1 MPKVQELARE
11 LGMTSQ
17 EVLRH
22 LARIGKPAAGHTSVI
37 DDDLAVR
44 LRRELG
50 NGRGSDAETTTTLH
64 AGRAESEEAAPTTVI
79 APPTP
84 AEKAEPPS
92 EPPKPPRKGRRKGK
106 GWAHQIAELPI
117 LILLAFVIAVL
128 IKTFIAQAFFIP
140 SKSMLPTLRV
150 GDRVLV
156 EKLSYR
162 FGGPEPGQVIVFARE
177 AVSATPDLPWYQDA
191 RNFMRELLG
200 LPTGGEEDYIKR
212 VVAAGGDSIRYG
224 GNPRTLEV
232 NGAAVDEPYLKGG
245 QDRGSQS
252 FTSDD
257 CRRFEMDPRDDGCVV
272 PAGSVFVMGDNRSN
286 SSDSRAFGPVPDDK
300 IVGRAFVVIWPPGDF
315 GGL

>member
-37 DDDLAVR
+37 DDELAGR

-50 NGRGSDAETTTTLH
+50 NGRGGEARGTTTSAAT
-64 AGRAESEEAAPTTVI
+64 RPEDEAVTTVI
-79 APPTP
+79 APPP
-84 AEKAEPPS
+84 PSEGVEPPS
-92 EPPKPPRKGRRKGK
+92 EPPKPPAKERRKGK

-117 LILLAFVIAVL
+117 LILLAFVIAVV

-140 SKSMLPTLRV
+140 SRSMLPTLRV

-156 EKLSYR
+156 EKLAYR

-177 AVSATPDLPWYQDA
+177 AVSATPDLPWYQDV

-212 VVAAGGDSIRYG
+212 VVAVGGDTIRYR

-232 NGAAVDEPYLKGG
+232 NGEAVEETYIKGG

-257 CRRFEMDPRDDGCVV
+257 CRRYEMDVREGGCVV
-272 PAGSVFVMGDNRSN
+272 PAGTVFVMGDNRSN
-286 SSDSRAFGPVPDDK
+286 SSDSRAFGPVAEDK

-315 GGL
+315 GGV

>member
-37 DDDLAVR
+37 DDELAGR

-50 NGRGSDAETTTTLH
+50 NGRGAEVDTTPTSPPEA
-64 AGRAESEEAAPTTVI
+64 AGSEASAPTTVI
-79 APPTP
+79 APPAP
-84 AEKAEPPS
+84 SDDAEPPS
-92 EPPKPPRKGRRKGK
+92 EPPKPPTKEPRKGK

-117 LILLAFVIAVL
+117 LILLAFVIAVV

-140 SKSMLPTLRV
+140 SRSMLPTLRV

-177 AVSATPDLPWYQDA
+177 AVSATPDLPWHQDV

-212 VVAAGGDSIRYG
+212 VVAVGGDTIRYTG
-224 GNPRTLEV
+224 DPRTLEV
-232 NGAAVDEPYLKGG
+232 NGDAVDEPYIKGD

-257 CRRFEMDPRDDGCVV
+257 CRRFEMDARDEGCVV

-286 SSDSRAFGPVPDDK
+286 SSDSRAFGPVAEDK

>member
-37 DDDLAVR
+37 DDELAGR

-50 NGRGSDAETTTTLH
+50 NGRGAEVDTTPTSPPEA
-64 AGRAESEEAAPTTVI
+64 AGSEASAPTTVI
-79 APPTP
+79 APPAP
-84 AEKAEPPS
+84 SDDAEPPS
-92 EPPKPPRKGRRKGK
+92 EPPKPPTKEPRKGK

-117 LILLAFVIAVL
+117 LILLAFVIAVV

-140 SKSMLPTLRV
+140 SRSMLPTLRV

-177 AVSATPDLPWYQDA
+177 AVSATPHLPWYQDV

-212 VVAAGGDSIRYG
+212 VVAVGGDTIRYTG
-224 GNPRTLEV
+224 DPRQLQV
-232 NGAAVDEPYLKGG
+232 NGAIVEEPYLRGG
-245 QDRGSQS
+245 QDGGSQS
-252 FTSDD
+252 LGRKD
-257 CRRFEMDPRDDGCVV
+257 CERLEMTVSVDACEV
-272 PAGSVFVMGDNRSN
+272 PAGSVFVMGDNRGN
-286 SSDSRAFGPVPDDK
+286 SSDSRSFGPVPEDK
-300 IVGRAFVVIWPPGDF
+300 IIGRAFIVIWPPSHL

>member
-37 DDDLAVR
+37 DDELAGR

-50 NGRGSDAETTTTLH
+50 NGRGSGADATTVSG
-64 AGRAESEEAAPTTVI
+64 ASGSEETAATSVI
-79 APPTP
+79 APP
-84 AEKAEPPS
+84 APPPP
-92 EPPKPPRKGRRKGK
+92 EPPKPPTGERRKGK

-117 LILLAFVIAVL
+117 LILLAFVIAVV

-140 SKSMLPTLRV
+140 SRSMLPTLRV

-177 AVSATPDLPWYQDA
+177 AVSETPDLPWYQDV

-212 VVAAGGDSIRYG
+212 VVAVGGDTVRYS

-232 NGAAVDEPYLKGG
+232 NGEVVGEPYLRGSG
-245 QDRGSQS
+245 DRGSQS
-252 FTSDD
+252 FTSED
-257 CRRFEMDPRDDGCVV
+257 CRRFEMDARDDGCVV
-272 PAGSVFVMGDNRSN
+272 PAGTVFVMGDNRSN
-286 SSDSRAFGPVPDDK
+286 SSDSRAFGPVAEDV

>member
-37 DDDLAVR
+37 DDELAGR

-50 NGRGSDAETTTTLH
+50 NGRGGEAVGTTTPAAT
-64 AGRAESEEAAPTTVI
+64 GPEDEAATTVI
-79 APPTP
+79 APPP
-84 AEKAEPPS
+84 PSERAEPPS
-92 EPPKPPRKGRRKGK
+92 EPPTPPAKERRKGK

-117 LILLAFVIAVL
+117 LILLAFVIAVV

-140 SKSMLPTLRV
+140 SRSMLPTLRV

-177 AVSATPDLPWYQDA
+177 AVSATPDLPWYQDV

-212 VVAAGGDSIRYG
+212 VVAVGGDTIRYS

-232 NGAAVDEPYLKGG
+232 NGEAVAETYIQGG

-252 FTSDD
+252 FTSND
-257 CRRFEMDPRDDGCVV
+257 CRRYEMDARDGGCVV
-272 PAGSVFVMGDNRSN
+272 PAGTVFVMGDNRSN
-286 SSDSRAFGPVPDDK
+286 SSDSRAFGPVAEDK